1 MSQIGFWL
9 RWSGR
14 DFRDH
19 WLQIS
24 VIAVILG
31 LGIGAYAGLG
41 STTPWRIR
49 NADQSYARLNMDD
62 LRAQF
67 TLGSYVDSV
76 ALIQA
81 ANRIDHA
88 AWIEAAEIR
97 LTSTIFVRAGDN
109 ILVRGRLM
117 GVDVAD
123 NGPHINALYIHKGH
137 GLTEADSGQNVA
149 VLEYHFAHYYNL
161 PPQGQIQ
168 VTGDVTMEYI
178 GQGMTP
184 DYFLVITPDGG
195 FMAESNYAV
204 VYVPLETA
212 QTLTHHPGMAN
223 ELLITATPDA
233 DIEVLRAE
241 IDAALKAAFPTTSA
255 TLTSP
260 DEEITYQTMY
270 KTIDMNQSIYDII
283 TSLFL
288 AGAVFGAFN
297 LANRIVE
304 SMRRQ
309 VGIGMA
315 LGMPL
320 WMLALRPLLIG
331 VQIMILGVVFGV
343 GLGVVLAKL
352 AEIWILGIISLPVT
366 TDVVDP
372 HVFVEA
378 VALSAF
384 LPLIAT
390 IYPVYRA
397 LRVSPIEAIRTGN
410 LIEKSSP
417 LVALGTVLP
426 IPGKSFMQIPIR
438 SLLRAP
444 RRTLLTLLGITVSIA
459 LLIMMVGTLDSAV
472 NTLGEMRSE
481 LLGEHPDQ
489 MIVYLNRP
497 YTVDSPEWN
506 TLADPQVVSMAEPS
520 IHLYGTLSKNGTE
533 IASSIDL
540 LDMEND
546 LWTPTVI
553 RGHYPASEGVLISEK
568 AASDLGVAPGDTI
581 LLEHPRRTGPLSYDI
596 VTDEIP
602 VVGIHANPAR
612 SLVYLDIDQA
622 GLIGLEGTA
631 NMMRIDPVGD
641 QSTTKAEF
649 FEQPEVLSVI
659 SLRDAVNSAQAV
671 FDEALKFLNGVK
683 IGVFVLAFLIAF
695 NSTNISVSE
704 RTREIATMFAFGL
717 PLRTVTRMII
727 TENLVIGV
735 LGTILGILLGI
746 PGLHWMFAVP
756 LKDAF
761 AEYQFLITVSTQTYL
776 MAVLIGVFGVAL
788 TPLLVVRKMARMDIP
803 SALRIME

>member
-1 MSQIGFWL
+1 LIK
-9 RWSGR
+9 
-14 DFRDH
+14 
-19 WLQIS
+19 
-24 VIAVILG
+24 
-31 LGIGAYAGLG
+31 
-41 STTPWRIR
+41 
-49 NADQSYARLNMDD
+49 DD
-62 LRAQF
+62 
-67 TLGSYVDSV
+67 
-76 ALIQA
+76 
-81 ANRIDHA
+81 
-88 AWIEAAEIR
+88 
-97 LTSTIFVRAGDN
+97 
-109 ILVRGRLM
+109 
-117 GVDVAD
+117 
-123 NGPHINALYIHKGH
+123 
-137 GLTEADSGQNVA
+137 
-149 VLEYHFAHYYNL
+149 
-161 PPQGQIQ
+161 
-168 VTGDVTMEYI
+168 
-178 GQGMTP
+178 
-184 DYFLVITPDGG
+184 
-195 FMAESNYAV
+195 
-204 VYVPLETA
+204 
-212 QTLTHHPGMAN
+212 
-223 ELLITATPDA
+223 
-233 DIEVLRAE
+233 
-241 IDAALKAAFPTTSA
+241 
-255 TLTSP
+255 
-260 DEEITYQTMY
+260 
-270 KTIDMNQSIYDII
+270 
-283 TSLFL
+283 
-288 AGAVFGAFN
+288 
-297 LANRIVE
+297 
-304 SMRRQ
+304 
-309 VGIGMA
+309 
-315 LGMPL
+315 
-320 WMLALRPLLIG
+320 
-331 VQIMILGVVFGV
+331 
-343 GLGVVLAKL
+343 
-352 AEIWILGIISLPVT
+352 
-366 TDVVDP
+366 
-372 HVFVEA
+372 
-378 VALSAF
+378 
-384 LPLIAT
+384 
-390 IYPVYRA
+390 
-397 LRVSPIEAIRTGN
+397 
-410 LIEKSSP
+410 
-417 LVALGTVLP
+417 
-426 IPGKSFMQIPIR
+426 
-438 SLLRAP
+438 
-444 RRTLLTLLGITVSIA
+444 
-459 LLIMMVGTLDSAV
+459 
-472 NTLGEMRSE
+472 
-481 LLGEHPDQ
+481 
-489 MIVYLNRP
+489 
-497 YTVDSPEWN
+497 
-506 TLADPQVVSMAEPS
+506 
-520 IHLYGTLSKNGTE
+520 TE